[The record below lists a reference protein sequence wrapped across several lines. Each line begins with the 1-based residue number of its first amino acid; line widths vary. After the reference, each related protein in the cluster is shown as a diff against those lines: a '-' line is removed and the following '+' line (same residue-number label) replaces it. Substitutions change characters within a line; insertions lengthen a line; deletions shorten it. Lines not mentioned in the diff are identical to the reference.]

1 MVKVSFN
8 AALAQKEAAKK
19 EEEEEKEGSG
29 GGSTQVLILPA
40 DAKDPEAV
48 VPIGQRRAWCWCM
61 CFGLA
66 FMLAVVILGG
76 AYLYK
81 YFAFQESGVYFC
93 GIKYIEDGLTLTE
106 SDAIAPAPR
115 YQIIEENIQILKE
128 EGVEFISVPVPEFA
142 DSDPADIVHDFHRRL
157 TAYLDLNL
165 DKCYVIPLNTSVVM
179 PPKNFLELLINIKA
193 GTYLPQ
199 SYLIHEQMVVT
210 DRIENVDQLGF
221 FIYRLCR
228 GKETYKLQRREI
240 PKVMH
245 KREAHNCRKI
255 RHFENRFAMETL
267 ICEQ

>member
-8 AALAQKEAAKK
+8 SALAQKEGGKK
-19 EEEEEKEGSG
+19 DDEEGKEG
-29 GGSTQVLILPA
+29 GSLGQVLIVPA
-40 DAKDPEAV
+40 DGKDPEAV
-48 VPIGQRRAWCWCM
+48 VPVRQRRAWCWCWCM

-81 YFAFQESGVYFC
+81 YFSHQESGVYFC

-106 SDAIAPAPR
+106 PDVGAPAPR
-115 YQIIEENIQILKE
+115 YQIIEENIQILE
-128 EGVEFISVPVPEFA
+128 EEDVEFISVPIPEFA
-142 DSDPADIVHDFHRRL
+142 DSDPADIVHDFQRRL
-157 TAYLDLNL
+157 TAYLDLSL

-199 SYLIHEQMVVT
+199 SYLIHEQMIVT

-228 GKETYKLQRREI
+228 DKETYKLQRKEALRGI
-240 PKVMH
+240 H
-245 KREAHNCRKI
+245 KREVSNCRKI
-255 RHFENRFAMETL
+255 RHFENRFAVETL